1 MRSQARISPYI
12 CDLCIVHISKYYIYV
27 PIGPRAPVVARGGR
41 GRGRGQPGA
50 VPYKT
55 YSDPD
60 VGSSPPE
67 FAPSRLPGIHFG
79 RPLLR
84 NNMTRAVEFFYLFF
98 TTEMINNICNHTN
111 SYAYERIF
119 EGSFQSYTEADG
131 SWPEV
136 TADEIKRLIALLIY
150 FGLVKVG
157 HVDKYWSRK
166 TLYHGLWARAILP
179 RIRFRAL
186 MAVLHV
192 VDPATEAP
200 GDKLR
205 KVESLIDYFKSRCL
219 SLYQPR
225 QNLAVDERMVKSRH
239 RSGIRQY
246 IRDKPTKYGIK
257 LWVLADS
264 SNGYTMDFNVYI
276 GKAAGRDVSE
286 NGLGYDVVMTLIKP
300 FLNQG
305 YRLFVENFYTSVTLF
320 KDLFAQ
326 GVAATGTVMDT
337 RRDFPAGLK
346 NSKEWAKGKNRGDMR
361 WERDPPCLALQW
373 VDNKVVSLLTTIDN
387 ANDQVLVKRKKRTG
401 GVWHTKVVP
410 QPQVI
415 SNYNKYMNA
424 VDRSDQILATN
435 NVLRKCMKWWK
446 TLFFHLIDIAVVNSF
461 ILFKEH
467 QVQFPDNEALHR
479 TADFSLADFREEIC
493 RQLCDFP
500 EYDLPPVHGQAK
512 AAPPLPHRFVT
523 EHIPVFSTT
532 MRRNCVV
539 CSKKDGSKLRVASSC
554 SAPQCE
560 GKYMHVTTE
569 KNCFAEF
576 HTEAYHA

>member
-1 MRSQARISPYI
+1 
-12 CDLCIVHISKYYIYV
+12 
-27 PIGPRAPVVARGGR
+27 
-41 GRGRGQPGA
+41 
-50 VPYKT
+50 
-55 YSDPD
+55 
-60 VGSSPPE
+60 
-67 FAPSRLPGIHFG
+67 
-79 RPLLR
+79 
-84 NNMTRAVEFFYLFF
+84 MTRAVEFFYLFF
-98 TTEMINNICNHTN
+98 TAEMINDICNHTN

-166 TLYHGLWARAILP
+166 TLYHGLWARAILS
-179 RIRFRAL
+179 RARFRAL

-264 SNGYTMDFNVYI
+264 SNGYTIDFNVYI

-305 YRLFVENFYTSVTLF
+305 YRLFVDNFYTSVTLF

-387 ANDQVLVKRKKRTG
+387 ANDQVMVKRKKRTG

-435 NVLRKCMKWWK
+435 NVLHKCMKWWK

-467 QVQFPDNEALHR
+467 QAQFPDNEALHR

-493 RQLCDFP
+493 RQLCDFS

-512 AAPPLPHRFVT
+512 AAPPPRNRFVT
-523 EHIPVFSTT
+523 EHIPIFSTT
-532 MRRNCVV
+532 IRRN
-539 CSKKDGSKLRVASSC
+539 
-554 SAPQCE
+554 
-560 GKYMHVTTE
+560 
-569 KNCFAEF
+569 
-576 HTEAYHA
+576 